1 MAVTQNSY
9 VGDGSTTTY
18 SFTFPYLKTSEIKAS
33 LDATVTTAFTTPT
46 ATTVQFNTAPADGV
60 KIKIYR
66 ETDSDSLTATFY
78 AGSAIKSE
86 DLNDNF
92 TQNLYATQEVTAR
105 YLSNLG
111 GTMVGDF
118 QLGEDVVIKFEGASD
133 NDYETTLTVTDPTAD
148 RTITLPN
155 ETGTVITTGSSGQV
169 ATGMIAA
176 DAVDGTKIADNAINS
191 EHYTDGSID
200 HVHLAADV
208 IDGDNIQ
215 DDVINSEHIVAGAL
229 DTEHYAANSV
239 DAAALAHTS
248 VTAGTYS
255 AADITV
261 DAQGRLTAA
270 ASGTIAGSEIAADAI
285 DGTKIAD
292 NAINSE
298 HYTDGSIDREHLAA
312 DIVDGSKIADSVID
326 SEHYVDGSIDVE
338 HLADNSVDRNSI
350 LDDAINANKIE
361 DQQVTTAKL
370 ADNELRTLAS
380 MPTASASILASST
393 ALTATT
399 TEINQ
404 LDGKTLGETTLTT
417 NSDTAIP
424 TSKAVNDRILTVT
437 NALGGF
443 VAIANETSFPATHPD
458 PSDGAGTVV
467 SVSDAGGVVVNGSGV
482 ASITNGAGS
491 GNTVTI
497 NGFPSSLY
505 SKTLAS
511 GVGLQVQTTTTLHTY
526 TYHKILA
533 KEADVEQLSGDIND
547 FNERYRVASSAP
559 SSNND
564 AGDMYF
570 DTSANKM
577 KVYNGTTSAWDDV
590 ASVGDFFINTISS
603 SSGTGGGSA
612 TFNGSAYRF
621 QLSSAPTSAQQL
633 IVSVNGVIQKPN
645 AGSSQPSEGFAISG
659 NDILFSAAPASGSD
673 FFIVTQGSSVS
684 IGTPSDNTVSEAKLQ
699 NQSVATAK
707 LKATGTASAA
717 TYLRGDG
724 SWGEISTIFT
734 ETNQTISSSYTITT
748 NKNAMSVGD
757 VTLASG
763 VVLTIP
769 ANSKYILIS

>member
-467 SVSDAGGVVVNGSGV
+467 SVSDAGGVVVNSSGV
-482 ASITNGAGS
+482 ASITNGAGT

-497 NGFPSSLY
+497 NGFPSSLS
-505 SKTLAS
+505 SKTLAA

>member
-1 MAVTQNSY
+1 
-9 VGDGSTTTY
+9 
-18 SFTFPYLKTSEIKAS
+18 
-33 LDATVTTAFTTPT
+33 
-46 ATTVQFNTAPADGV
+46 
-60 KIKIYR
+60 
-66 ETDSDSLTATFY
+66 
-78 AGSAIKSE
+78 
-86 DLNDNF
+86 
-92 TQNLYATQEVTAR
+92 
-105 YLSNLG
+105 
-111 GTMVGDF
+111 MVGDF
-118 QLGEDVVIKFEGASD
+118 QLGEDVVIKFEGATD
-133 NDYETTLTVTDPTAD
+133 NDYETTLTVVDPTAD

-155 ETGTVITTGSSGQV
+155 VTGTVVTTGDTGTV

-176 DAVDGTKIADNAINS
+176 DAITGAKIADDSINS
-191 EHYTDGSID
+191 EHYVDASID
-200 HVHLAADV
+200 TAHIADAQITTAKLATDAVTTVKITDANVTTAKIADLNVTTAKIAADA
-208 IDGDNIQ
+208 ITSAKIA
-215 DDVINSEHIVAGAL
+215 DDQINSEHYVAASI
-229 DTEHYAANSV
+229 DTEHIADSQVTTAKIADDAVSAAK
-239 DAAALAHTS
+239 LADTA
-248 VTAGTYS
+248 VTAGSYT

-261 DAQGRLTAA
+261 DAQGRVTAA
-270 ASGTIAGSEIAADAI
+270 ASGAIATSEITDSAVTTA
-285 DGTKIAD
+285 KIA
-292 NAINSE
+292 
-298 HYTDGSIDREHLAA
+298 AA
-312 DIVDGSKIADSVID
+312 NVTTAKIADSNVTNVKI
-326 SEHYVDGSIDVE
+326 
-338 HLADNSVDRNSI
+338 A
-350 LDDAINANKIE
+350 DDAINANKIE

-404 LDGKTLGETTLTT
+404 LDGKTLGETSLTT

-467 SVSDAGGVVVNGSGV
+467 SISDAGGVVVNGSGV
-482 ASITNGAGS
+482 ASITNGAGT

-497 NGFPSSLY
+497 NGFPGSLS
-505 SKTLAS
+505 SKTLAA
-511 GVGLQVQTTTTLHTY
+511 GIGLQVQTTTTLHTY
-526 TYHKILA
+526 TYHKVLA
-533 KEADVEQLSGDIND
+533 KETDVEQLSGDIND

-559 SSNND
+559 SSDND

-590 ASVGDFFINTISS
+590 ASVGEFIINTLSS

-621 QLSSAPTSAQQL
+621 TLSSAPTSAQQL
-633 IVSVNGVIQKPN
+633 IVSVNGVIQKPD